1 MANSK
6 RPAPNEVLAHVDASL
21 SRWLSPGQTAAVGFS
36 GGLDSTVLLH
46 ALKRAGDLRGIHTH
60 AVHVHHALSPHADAW
75 AESCRAFC
83 ESRQIP
89 FTVERV
95 HVDPRGQGMEAAA
108 RAARYATFRA
118 QAADAV
124 VLAHHQDDQ
133 AETLLLQ
140 LLRGAGLK
148 GLSAMAAT
156 RRLGATM
163 WLLRPLL
170 AVPRALLL
178 EYAQRENLA
187 WIEDES
193 NRDTRFAR
201 NYLRREVLP
210 TIEARF
216 PAYRRAL
223 SRTAQHMAEANAL
236 LDAIAD
242 GDLAEAADGDCL
254 KLGAVQQWPLE
265 RARNALRRWFE
276 RQGVQAPNARKLEDI
291 LRQMHS
297 RQMLASTAVRLG
309 SHVLRN
315 YRGRLSLELL
325 SLGATQDFSV
335 PWRGETEL
343 YLPNGVLVVFRESEN
358 GIDPMKLASAPVTV
372 RNRCGGERIKP
383 DCNRPTRTLKN
394 LLQEAGLPP
403 WQRRRLPLVFC
414 GETLVA
420 VPGIGIQCEWRTG
433 SAGIIVELAS

>member
-1 MANSK
+1 MASSK

-60 AVHVHHALSPHADAW
+60 ALHVHHGLSPHADAW
-75 AESCRAFC
+75 AESCKAFC
-83 ESRQIP
+83 EARQIP
-89 FTVERV
+89 FVVERV
-95 HVDPRGQGMEAAA
+95 HLDPRGQGMEAAA
-108 RAARYATFRA
+108 RAARYAAFRA

-124 VLAHHQDDQ
+124 ILAHHQDDQ
-133 AETLLLQ
+133 AETLVLQ

-148 GLSAMAAT
+148 GISAMAAA

-170 AVPRALLL
+170 AVPRAALL
-178 EYAQRENLA
+178 EYAQRENLT
-187 WIEDES
+187 WMEDES

-210 TIEARF
+210 TIETRF
-216 PAYRRAL
+216 PAYRRSL

-242 GDLAEAADGDCL
+242 GDLAAAADGDCL
-254 KLGAVQQWPLE
+254 KLGAVQRWPLE

-291 LRQMHS
+291 LRQLHS
-297 RQMLASTAVRLG
+297 GQMQASTAVRLG
-309 SHVLRN
+309 AQVLRN
-315 YRGRLSLELL
+315 YRGRLSLEPAPPA
-325 SLGATQDFSV
+325 ATPDFCVS
-335 PWRGETEL
+335 WRGEAEL
-343 YLPNGVLVVFRESEN
+343 YLPNGVRLVFRPSTN
-358 GIDPMKLASAPVTV
+358 GIERAKLASAPVTI

-420 VPGIGIQCEWRTG
+420 VPGIAIHCEWRSG
-433 SAGIIVELAS
+433 STGIIVEVA